1 VRTDY
6 LLADAD
12 GHYYEPDDCFSR
24 HLSSKERDFAVR
36 VVRSSADDVGAVMIG
51 DDRLTVFPTHLSDA
65 TFTPGSARGAVY
77 GDERVSRPRSD
88 VIRSTDVP
96 ESVDREA
103 RLKALDSWG
112 IEVNVIYPTLALT
125 VWPELVLRGP
135 DALYANLRSFNTWIE
150 EEWGYGGD
158 GRTFAAPMVV
168 LVEPERAVAEL
179 ERLLARGVRVLA
191 LVPASP
197 RMGVLPGD
205 RRFDGFWARV
215 NEAGVP
221 VGVHGCV
228 VAYGDT
234 YSPARVF
241 TQLNALTPMQRLFE
255 VDRQVMDTL
264 GSLVLDDVFGRFP
277 GVRAMSVEL
286 GSRWVEYLLG
296 AMDRSANQTGGWWRD
311 GRTELPSDVFRRHV
325 WVEPFETDDLTRL
338 AELIGVDRILFGSDF
353 PHPEGLENPLQF
365 LDAIASFTPADQRLI
380 LRDNLLNLLSPA

>member
-1 VRTDY
+1 MEHPEY

-24 HLSSKERDFAVR
+24 HLPAAAKDLAVR
-36 VVRSSADDVGAVMIG
+36 VVHEEGGDVGAVMIG
-51 DDRLTVFPTHLSDA
+51 DERLSVFPTHLSDA
-65 TFTPGSARGAVY
+65 TFTPGAARGAVY
-77 GDERVSRPRSD
+77 GDERAGRPKSG

-96 ESVDREA
+96 ESVDRDA
-103 RLKALDSWG
+103 RLKSLDSWG

-125 VWPELVLRGP
+125 VWPELALRGP

-150 EEWGYGGD
+150 EEWGFGGD
-158 GRTFAAPMVV
+158 GRTYAAPMIV

-179 ERLLARGVRVLA
+179 DALLARGARVLA

-205 RRFDGFWARV
+205 ARFDGFWARV
-215 NEAGVP
+215 NEAGIP
-221 VGVHGCV
+221 IGIHGCV

-234 YSPARVF
+234 YSPPGVF
-241 TQLNALTPMQRLFE
+241 TQLNQLTPMQRLFE

-264 GSLVLDDVFGRFP
+264 GSLVLDDVFTRFP
-277 GVRAMSVEL
+277 NVRAMSVEL

-296 AMDRSANQTGGWWRD
+296 AMDRSANQTAGWWRD

-325 WVEPFETDDLTRL
+325 WVEPFETDDLARL

-365 LDAIASFTPADQRLI
+365 LDAITAFSPEDQRLI
-380 LRDNLLNLLSPA
+380 LRDNLMYLLG